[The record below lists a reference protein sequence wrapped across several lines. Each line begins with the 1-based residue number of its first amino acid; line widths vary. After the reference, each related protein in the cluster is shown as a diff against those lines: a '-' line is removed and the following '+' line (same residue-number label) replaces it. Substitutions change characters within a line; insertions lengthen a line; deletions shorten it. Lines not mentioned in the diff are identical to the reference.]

1 LKFDRFSALISSGVP
16 AAEAVALS
24 GVTSEAEF
32 ELLELAIHSGAPL
45 APTAK
50 ALALYQE
57 TLRDFERE
65 VNQAQ
70 AVPIATRKLMLWLP
84 VFGIGLGEL
93 LGFGSLA
100 AIGTTAGLI
109 GFLLAIALTYAGA
122 SITNRMLE
130 RSRANAGVPGAQWI
144 RLQILLSAGMP
155 LAAALKESGFESE
168 RNDLI
173 ELALESGA
181 GLGVM
186 ISAQQRAEIANFSA
200 TRISAAKALAVSLLI
215 PLGLTTLPAFLIFTV
230 LPMLIGINHK

>member
-16 AAEAVALS
+16 APEAVELS
-24 GVTSEAEF
+24 GVANEAEF
-32 ELLELAIHSGAPL
+32 ELLQLAIRSGAPL
-45 APTAK
+45 GPTAK

-57 TLRDFERE
+57 TLREFDRE
-65 VNQAQ
+65 VTQAQ

-84 VFGIGLGEL
+84 VFGVGLGEL

-100 AIGTTAGLI
+100 AIGTTVGLI

-122 SITNRMLE
+122 SITSRMLE
-130 RSRANAGVPGAQWI
+130 KSRANSGVPGAQWI

-155 LAAALKESGFESE
+155 LPAALKESGFESE
-168 RNDLI
+168 RNDFI
-173 ELALESGA
+173 ELALQSGA

-186 ISAQQRAEIANFSA
+186 ISAQQRSEIANFSA

-230 LPMLIGINHK
+230 LPMLIGINNK

>member
-16 AAEAVALS
+16 VPEAVGLS
-24 GVTSEAEF
+24 GVAHEAEF
-32 ELLELAIHSGAPL
+32 DLLQLAIQSGAPL

-65 VNQAQ
+65 VTQAQ

-84 VFGIGLGEL
+84 VFGVGLGEL

-122 SITNRMLE
+122 SITSRMIE
-130 RSRANAGVPGAQWI
+130 RSRANSGVPGAQWI
-144 RLQILLSAGMP
+144 RLQILLSAGLP

-168 RNDLI
+168 PNDLI
-173 ELALESGA
+173 ELALHSGA

-186 ISAQQRAEIANFSA
+186 ISAQQRAEIANFA
-200 TRISAAKALAVSLLI
+200 ANRISAAKALAVTLLI

-230 LPMLIGINHK
+230 LPMLIGINNK